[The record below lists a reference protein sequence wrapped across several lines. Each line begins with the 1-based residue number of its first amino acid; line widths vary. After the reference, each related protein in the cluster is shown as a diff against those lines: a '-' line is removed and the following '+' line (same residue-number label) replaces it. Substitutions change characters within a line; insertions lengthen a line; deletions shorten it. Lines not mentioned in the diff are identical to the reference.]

1 MAISP
6 VEFKHLCRLA
16 RLAPSEAQSLSFA
29 AQCDDILAYMDKLT
43 GLDTTGIEPLYSLCL
58 HDAPFRDDVPLRR
71 MQREDVLGNAP
82 DANADFF
89 IVPRI
94 VEGK

>member
-6 VEFKHLCRLA
+6 EEFKHLCRLA
-16 RLAPSEAQSLSFA
+16 RLAPGEAQSREFA

-43 GLDTTGIEPLYSLCL
+43 ELDTTSIEPLYSLSS
-58 HDAPFRDDVPLRR
+58 HAAPLREDVPLRR
-71 MQREDVLGNAP
+71 MQREDVLANAP
-82 DANADFF
+82 NADGEFF

-94 VEGK
+94 VEAK